1 MTPHDSVLLKEL
13 QRQRTRLLD
22 LSATNR
28 LLHFKHTARTSLR
41 IVDELPGVVFER
53 LSNHRALTFLPVTPP
68 EQDSEEQEDFD
79 PAAATVVFSMTE
91 EVPSKDARQKLLLQQ
106 AKRLGIDTRYELPKA
121 APTESG
127 TPPRKHQDRHLQ
139 TLYFPEDLE
148 GHLHRLQGLAQT
160 AIQETGA
167 NLLHFVFGF
176 LRWYESGDTRQEK
189 PRSAPLVLMPV
200 SLKRGQ
206 AHPDTQVHAYE
217 VDYNE
222 GESIELN
229 LTLQEKLRQEFGITL
244 PTFSAEEGLEAY
256 FDKVTALL
264 KGLRPGW
271 GLERQV
277 TLTLLSF
284 GRLLMWRDLEPTRWP
299 QNSSPLANPLVR
311 TLMGGQA
318 QANEPGG
325 GAGGGGGLR
334 ERRSEVYDLDSPEL
348 NPPPLITDADSSQHS
363 VLVDVLRGENLVVQ
377 GPPGTG
383 KSQTITNL
391 IGAALA
397 AGKTVLFVTQ
407 KLAALEVVSRRLQQA
422 GLGEFCLEL
431 HSHKTQ
437 KQQFM
442 EDLRRRLNLD
452 AGASAPRPLTE
463 QVSSAAGILRA
474 HTERMHKPFGALGMS
489 PHDVFWKVSR
499 AEAELGE
506 AVVELEGLRFEGAE
520 TMSSTALAEVRDTV
534 RGLAAQLGD
543 VRRVAPLLCAHPWA
557 GVTNDALTDKDR
569 QTLVQR
575 ISAWEEST
583 LLLEKAL
590 AAFTARTGVTPRS
603 SVLAADT
610 LVSNVRVLPPLP
622 EGAPPELIPTLLD
635 ATQREG
641 LRALLD
647 AIESVQARW
656 AGLEAGWRAREDLT
670 VPAVRDAQAIL
681 DTALRLLSPD
691 TTLVTLTRAH
701 EAVDA
706 AARALAQGRR
716 FIAAVASCLE
726 VDVTPWTPQQL
737 QTFVRVV
744 EAMAV
749 LDDAALEW
757 RDARWVEREAEE
769 LLRKAGSTCS
779 ELKDQARALAV
790 RFMPEL
796 VPPLTTLKA
805 HAVAV
810 STAPFIPWLSGAW
823 RAARRD
829 FQAMSHGVRPTRPV
843 LLQGYTDLLAHHAAR
858 ERFHEDATLKATL
871 GARFQGVDTRF
882 DRILSWLDAYRNVD
896 ALLLSLGERGAEL
909 RRAVLERPASH
920 WQEALAK
927 TRVWSDE
934 LLQARDVSTT
944 VQEAA
949 TRMGLPH
956 APWNTEPCGKAQD
969 SLDALLKHLGEVL
982 SWARKGDA
990 PPSLTLS
997 QLQGQLRRVRDACE
1011 AEDRLEAHAPAAG
1024 LPGIEYRGRKTSLA
1038 GPRSA
1043 LRHVDVLFAAPLPEG
1058 LVEWLLRKDTPRR
1071 HADLLTATHD
1081 VEVALTA
1088 YSQSASQAWELGRM
1102 APGTWEE
1109 PAAEKPLQ
1117 ATVMR
1122 LRQARSQS
1130 ATLAAWC
1137 AYQRQRRAV
1146 ARARSTLGFLERV
1159 DTRPG
1164 LKPERLVT
1172 AFDAVF
1178 FRSLAEAI
1186 LRDQPELDQFT
1197 GAVHASQREEFARLD
1212 THCIAKQGRYL
1223 ARQLSQRPVPPGVS
1237 SAKVAGMTET
1247 HLLRHE
1253 LGKKQ
1258 RHLPI
1263 RELVARA
1270 GSALQTLM
1278 PCFMMG
1284 PQSVAQYL
1292 PAGQLTF
1299 DLVVMDEASQM
1310 RPEDALGAIARGRQL
1325 VVVGDPEQLPPTSFF
1340 AQVEQEDVET
1350 EGEAGDEV
1358 QGPSFLEDSESILTA
1373 AAERFPMRMLRW
1385 HYRSRHPSLIAFSNR
1400 EFYNGDLI
1408 TFPAPGEQL
1417 DGLGLH
1423 FHRVE
1428 QGLYESNRNVP
1439 EAREVLAAVKAHA
1452 RTRPEQSLLVV
1463 TLNSKQRELIDDL
1476 VTAEEKND
1484 AALRAFLAKWEKS
1497 PMPFDV
1503 KNLENVQG
1511 DERDAIFVSVTFG
1524 PDKNERFR
1532 MNFGPI
1538 NQADG
1543 YRRLNVLFTRARC
1556 ALTVFASFDP
1566 SELKVQESS
1575 PRGMRVLQRY
1585 LSEAKGEKVA
1595 HGVGSGRPPDS
1606 DFEIAVAKALV
1617 ARGFEVVPQVGVAGY
1632 FIDMALRHPRQPGR
1646 YVLGVECD
1654 GERYHSS
1661 RSARDRDRLRDQVLK
1676 GLGWRLHRIWS
1687 TDWFRSPSEE
1697 VARIVAHVE
1706 EVLREEA
1713 AELPAVVRE
1722 EPAAENQM
1730 RAVSA

>member
-1 MTPHDSVLLKEL
+1 MNPQDSVLLKEL

-28 LLHFKHTARTSLR
+28 LLNFKHTARTSLR

-53 LSNHRALTFLPVTPP
+53 LSNHRALTFLPVPPP
-68 EQDSEEQEDFD
+68 ETSPKKEESD
-79 PAAATVVFSMTE
+79 PTDATVVFSMTE
-91 EVPSKDARQKLLLQQ
+91 ESSSKDSRQKLLLQQ
-106 AKRLGIDTRYELPKA
+106 AKRLGIDTRYELPQA
-121 APTESG
+121 ISTESG
-127 TPPRKHQDRHLQ
+127 TSPRKHQDRHLQ

-148 GHLHRLQGLAQT
+148 SHLHRLQGLAQT

-167 NLLHFVFGF
+167 NLLHISFGF
-176 LRWYESGDTRQEK
+176 LRWYESGDSRQEK

-229 LTLQEKLRQEFGITL
+229 LTLQEKLRQEFGIAL
-244 PTFSAEEGLEAY
+244 PAFSAEEGLEAY
-256 FDKVTALL
+256 FEKVTVLL

-284 GRLLMWRDLEPTRWP
+284 GRLLMWRDLEPARWP
-299 QNSSPLANPLVR
+299 QNSPLLANPLVQ
-311 TLMGGQA
+311 TLMGGLG
-318 QANEPGG
+318 QANGPSGG
-325 GAGGGGGLR
+325 GAPLR
-334 ERRSEVYDLDSPEL
+334 ERRSEVYDLDAPEL
-348 NPPPLITDADSSQHS
+348 APPPLIADADSSQHS

-452 AGASAPRPLTE
+452 ANASAPRPLTE
-463 QVSSAAGILRA
+463 QLTSAAGILRA
-474 HTERMHKPFGALGMS
+474 HSERMHKPFGALGMS
-489 PHDVFWKVSR
+489 PHDVFWRVSR
-499 AEAELGE
+499 AEVELGD
-506 AVVELEGLRFEGAE
+506 AVVELDGLRFEGAE
-520 TMSSTALAEVRDTV
+520 GMSSTSLAEVRDAV

-543 VRRVAPLLCAHPWA
+543 VRRVAPLLSTHPWA

-575 ISAWEEST
+575 VASWEEAT
-583 LLLEKAL
+583 LRLEKAL
-590 AAFTARTGVTPRS
+590 AALTARTGVTPRS
-603 SVLAADT
+603 SVLAADA
-610 LVSNVRVLPPLP
+610 LVSAVRVLPTLP
-622 EGAPPELIPTLLD
+622 AEASPELVPALLD
-635 ATQREG
+635 PTRREG

-647 AIESVQARW
+647 AIESVQAQW
-656 AGLEAGWRAREDLT
+656 AGLEAGWRSQEDLT
-670 VPAVRDAQAIL
+670 APALHEAEAVLSI
-681 DTALRLLSPD
+681 ALRLLSPD

-701 EAVDA
+701 EAVEA

-716 FIAAVASCLE
+716 FVAAVASSLD

-744 EAMAV
+744 ETMAA
-749 LDDAALEW
+749 LDDATLEW
-757 RDARWVEREAEE
+757 RDARWIERETEDA
-769 LLRKAGSTCS
+769 LRQADGTCTA
-779 ELKDQARALAV
+779 LKEQSRALAV

-796 VPPLTTLKA
+796 VPPLATLKA
-805 HAVAV
+805 HAVAA
-810 STAPFIPWLSGAW
+810 STAPFIPWLSSPW

-829 FQAMSHGVRPTRPV
+829 FQAMAHGVRPTRPV

-858 ERFHEDATLKATL
+858 ERFQEDANLKAAL

-882 DRILSWLDAYRNVD
+882 DRILSWLDAYRAID
-896 ALLLSLGERGAEL
+896 ALLLPLEERGAEL

-920 WQEALAK
+920 WREALAK
-927 TRVWSDE
+927 VRARTDE
-934 LLQARDVSTT
+934 LPQVRDVSTS
-944 VQEAA
+944 VQDAA

-956 APWNTEPCGKAQD
+956 APWNSEPCGKAQD
-969 SLDALLKHLGEVL
+969 SLEALLKHLGQVL
-982 SWARKGDA
+982 SWARRGDA
-990 PPSLTLS
+990 PPSQTLS
-997 QLQGQLRRVRDACE
+997 QLQGQLRRVREACE
-1011 AEDRLEAHAPAAG
+1011 AADRLEAHVPATA
-1024 LPGIEYRGRKTSLA
+1024 LPGVAYRGRTTSIA

-1043 LRHVDVLFAAPLPEG
+1043 LRHVDDLAAAPLPEG
-1058 LVEWLLRKDTPRR
+1058 LAAWLLQEGTPQRQ
-1071 HADLLTATHD
+1071 AELLTTTH
-1081 VEVALTA
+1081 EIEAALIA
-1088 YSQSASQAWELGRM
+1088 YKESAAQAWGLGKM
-1102 APGTWEE
+1102 APGTWEDVV
-1109 PAAEKPLQ
+1109 AEKSLQ

-1122 LRQARSQS
+1122 LRQARERA
-1130 ATLAAWC
+1130 ATLPAWC

-1146 ARARSTLGFLERV
+1146 ARAQGTAGFLERV
-1159 DTRPG
+1159 DTRPA
-1164 LKPERLVT
+1164 LEPARLLA

-1212 THCIAKQGRYL
+1212 THCIEKQGRYL
-1223 ARQLSQRPVPPGVS
+1223 ARQLSRRPVPPGVS
-1237 SAKVAGMTET
+1237 SAKVAAMTET
-1247 HLLRHE
+1247 HLLKHE

-1270 GSALQTLM
+1270 GNALQTLM

-1340 AQVEQEDVET
+1340 AQVEQEDIDPGDAES
-1350 EGEAGDEV
+1350 DEV

-1408 TFPAPGEQL
+1408 TFPAPGDQL
-1417 DGLGLH
+1417 EGLGLQ
-1423 FHRVE
+1423 FHKVE
-1428 QGLYESNRNVP
+1428 AGLYESNRNVP
-1439 EAREVLAAVKAHA
+1439 EAREVLAKVKEHA

-1463 TLNSKQRELIDDL
+1463 TLNSKQRDLIDDL
-1476 VTAEEKND
+1476 VTAEEKTD

-1524 PDKNERFR
+1524 RNQQKQFR

-1556 ALTVFASFDP
+1556 SLRVFASFDP
-1566 SELKVQESS
+1566 SDLKVQESS
-1575 PRGMRVLQRY
+1575 PRGMRVLQNY
-1585 LSEAKGEKVA
+1585 LFAAMGKEVA

-1606 DFEIAVAKALV
+1606 DFEIAVAKAL
-1617 ARGFEVVPQVGVAGY
+1617 ASRGFEVVPQVGVAGY
-1632 FIDMALRHPRQPGR
+1632 FVDLALRHPRQPGR
-1646 YVLGVECD
+1646 YILGVECD

-1676 GLGWRLHRIWS
+1676 GLGWNLHRIWS

-1697 VARIVAHVE
+1697 VARIVARVE
-1706 EVLREEA
+1706 TLLREEAA
-1713 AELPAVVRE
+1713 AELPAVTRE
-1722 EPAAENQM
+1722 EPPAENQM

>member
-1 MTPHDSVLLKEL
+1 M
-13 QRQRTRLLD
+13 
-22 LSATNR
+22 
-28 LLHFKHTARTSLR
+28 
-41 IVDELPGVVFER
+41 
-53 LSNHRALTFLPVTPP
+53 
-68 EQDSEEQEDFD
+68 
-79 PAAATVVFSMTE
+79 
-91 EVPSKDARQKLLLQQ
+91 
-106 AKRLGIDTRYELPKA
+106 
-121 APTESG
+121 
-127 TPPRKHQDRHLQ
+127 
-139 TLYFPEDLE
+139 
-148 GHLHRLQGLAQT
+148 
-160 AIQETGA
+160 
-167 NLLHFVFGF
+167 
-176 LRWYESGDTRQEK
+176 
-189 PRSAPLVLMPV
+189 
-200 SLKRGQ
+200 
-206 AHPDTQVHAYE
+206 
-217 VDYNE
+217 
-222 GESIELN
+222 
-229 LTLQEKLRQEFGITL
+229 
-244 PTFSAEEGLEAY
+244 
-256 FDKVTALL
+256 TALL

-284 GRLLMWRDLEPTRWP
+284 GRLLMWRDLEPSRWP
-299 QNSSPLANPLVR
+299 QNSPLLTNPLVR

-325 GAGGGGGLR
+325 GGAAIR
-334 ERRSEVYDLDSPEL
+334 ERRNEVYDLDAPEAS
-348 NPPPLITDADSSQHS
+348 PPPLITDADSSQHS

-442 EDLRRRLNLD
+442 EDLRRRLKLD
-452 AGASAPRPLTE
+452 ANAGAPRPLTE
-463 QVSSAAGILRA
+463 QVSSAASILRA
-474 HTERMHKPFGALGMS
+474 HSERMHKPFGMLGMS

-499 AEAELGE
+499 AEAELGD
-506 AVVELEGLRFEGAE
+506 AVVELDGLRFEGAE
-520 TMSSTALAEVRDTV
+520 EMSPTSLAEVRDAV
-534 RGLAAQLGD
+534 RGLAAQLAD
-543 VRRVAPLLCAHPWA
+543 VRRVAPLPSAHPWA
-557 GVTNDALTDKDR
+557 GVTNDALTDKER
-569 QTLVQR
+569 QTLIQR
-575 ISAWEEST
+575 FASWEESA
-583 LLLEKAL
+583 LRLEKAL
-590 AAFTARTGVTPRS
+590 AAFTTRTGVTPRS
-603 SVLAADT
+603 SVLAADA
-610 LVSNVRVLPPLP
+610 LVSAVRVLPPLP
-622 EGAPPELIPTLLD
+622 EGAPPELVPVLLD
-635 ATQREG
+635 SAQREG
-641 LRALLD
+641 LRTLLD
-647 AIESVQARW
+647 AIESVQAQW
-656 AGLEAGWRAREDLT
+656 AGLEAGWRSQEALT
-670 VPAVRDAQAIL
+670 APALRAAEAVL
-681 DTALRLLSPD
+681 DIALRLLFPD
-691 TTLVTLTRAH
+691 TTMVTLTRAH
-701 EAVDA
+701 EAVGG
-706 AARALAQGRR
+706 AARALEQGRR
-716 FIAAVASCLE
+716 FMTAVASSLE
-726 VDVTPWTPQQL
+726 VDVSLWTPQQL
-737 QTFVRVV
+737 QIFARVI
-744 EAMAV
+744 EAMAA
-749 LDDAALEW
+749 LDEATLEW
-757 RDARWVEREAEE
+757 RDARWVEREVEE
-769 LLRKAGSTCS
+769 SLRQAHGTCS
-779 ELKDQARALAV
+779 TLKEQARALSV

-796 VPPLTTLKA
+796 VPPLATLKA

-810 STAPFIPWLSGAW
+810 STAPFIPWLSSPW

-829 FQAMSHGVRPTRPV
+829 FQAMAHGVRPTRPV
-843 LLQGYTDLLAHHAAR
+843 LSQGYTDLLAHHAAR
-858 ERFHEDATLKATL
+858 ERFHEDAALKAAL
-871 GARFQGVDTRF
+871 GARFQGIDTRF
-882 DRILSWLDAYRNVD
+882 DRILSWLDAYRTID
-896 ALLLSLGERGAEL
+896 ALLLPLGERGAEL

-920 WQEALAK
+920 WREALAK
-927 TRVWSDE
+927 ARVLGED
-934 LLQARDVSTT
+934 LPQVRDVSAS

-982 SWARKGDA
+982 KWARMGDA
-990 PPSLTLS
+990 SPSLPLS
-997 QLQGQLRRVRDACE
+997 QLQGQLRRVREACE
-1011 AEDRLEAHAPAAG
+1011 AEERLEAHAPAAA
-1024 LPGIEYRGRKTSLA
+1024 LPGVVYRGRKTSIA

-1043 LRHVDVLFAAPLPEG
+1043 LRHVDDVFSAPLPEG
-1058 LVEWLLRKDTPRR
+1058 LAEWLLREDTPRR
-1071 HADLLTATHD
+1071 QADLLTATNE
-1081 VEVALTA
+1081 VEAALVA
-1088 YSQSASQAWELGRM
+1088 YKESAAQAWGLGKM
-1102 APGTWEE
+1102 APGAWEDL
-1109 PAAEKPLQ
+1109 AAEKPLQ

-1122 LRQARSQS
+1122 LRQARERA
-1130 ATLAAWC
+1130 ATLPAWC

-1146 ARARSTLGFLERV
+1146 ARTRGTTGFLERV

-1164 LKPERLVT
+1164 LEPDRLLA
-1172 AFDAVF
+1172 AFEAVF
-1178 FRSLAEAI
+1178 FRTLAEAV

-1212 THCIAKQGRYL
+1212 THCIEKQGRYL
-1223 ARQLSQRPVPPGVS
+1223 ARQLSQRPVPSGVS
-1237 SAKVAGMTET
+1237 STKVGAMTET
-1247 HLLRHE
+1247 HLLKHE

-1325 VVVGDPEQLPPTSFF
+1325 VVVGDPEQLPPTNFF
-1340 AQVEQEDVET
+1340 AQVEQEDVASDDE
-1350 EGEAGDEV
+1350 EGDEA

-1373 AAERFPMRMLRW
+1373 AAERFPTRMLRW
-1385 HYRSRHPSLIAFSNR
+1385 HYRSRHPALIAFSNR

-1417 DGLGLH
+1417 EGLGLH
-1423 FHRVE
+1423 FHKVE
-1428 QGLYESNRNVP
+1428 KGLYESNRNVP
-1439 EAREVLAAVKAHA
+1439 EAREVLAKVKEHA

-1463 TLNSKQRELIDDL
+1463 TLNSKQRDLIDDL
-1476 VTAEEKND
+1476 VTAEEKTD
-1484 AALRAFLAKWEKS
+1484 ASLRAFLAKWEKS

-1524 PDKNERFR
+1524 PDKNEKFR

-1556 ALTVFASFDP
+1556 ALTVFASFEP
-1566 SELKVQESS
+1566 SDLKIQESS

-1585 LSEAKGEKVA
+1585 LFEARGEAVA

-1606 DFEIAVAKALV
+1606 DFELAVAKALT

-1646 YVLGVECD
+1646 YILGVECD

-1676 GLGWRLHRIWS
+1676 GLGWNLHRIWS

-1706 EVLREEA
+1706 ALLREEAA

-1722 EPAAENQM
+1722 EPLAENQM

>member
-1 MTPHDSVLLKEL
+1 MNPHDSVLLKEL

-28 LLHFKHTARTSLR
+28 LLNFKHTARTSLR

-53 LSNHRALTFLPVTPP
+53 LSNHRALTFLPVMPP
-68 EQDSEEQEDFD
+68 EQASEEEEDFD
-79 PAAATVVFSMTE
+79 PAAATVVFSMTTE
-91 EVPSKDARQKLLLQQ
+91 EAPSKDARQKLLLQQ
-106 AKRLGIDTRYELPKA
+106 AKKLGIDTRYELPKA
-121 APTESG
+121 VPAESG
-127 TPPRKHQDRHLQ
+127 SNPRKHQDRHLQ

-148 GHLHRLQGLAQT
+148 SHLHRLQGLAQT

-167 NLLHFVFGF
+167 NLLHFAFGF

-206 AHPDTQVHAYE
+206 AHPETQVHSYE

-222 GESIELN
+222 GESIDSN

-244 PTFSAEEGLEAY
+244 PAFSAEEGLEAY

-271 GLERQV
+271 SLERQV

-284 GRLLMWRDLEPTRWP
+284 GRLLMWRDLEPSRWP
-299 QNSSPLANPLVR
+299 QNSPMLANPLVR

-318 QANEPGG
+318 EANEPGG
-325 GAGGGGGLR
+325 GGGGSR
-334 ERRSEVYDLDSPEL
+334 ERRSEVYDLDSQEV

-407 KLAALEVVSRRLQQA
+407 KLAALEVVSRRLQHA

-452 AGASAPRPLTE
+452 ASATAPRPLTE
-463 QVSSAAGILRA
+463 QVSNAAGILRA
-474 HTERMHKPFGALGMS
+474 HTERMHKPFGTLGMS

-499 AEAELGE
+499 AESELGD

-520 TMSSTALAEVRDTV
+520 GMSTHALSEVRDAV
-534 RGLAAQLGD
+534 RSLAAQLGD
-543 VRRVAPLLCAHPWA
+543 VRRVAPILSAHPWA

-575 ISAWEEST
+575 IATWEESA

-590 AAFTARTGVTPRS
+590 AAFTVRTGVTPS
-603 SVLAADT
+603 SSALAVDA
-610 LVSNVRVLPPLP
+610 LISNVRVLPRLP
-622 EGAPPELIPTLLD
+622 EGTPATLVPALLD
-635 ATQREG
+635 STQREG

-647 AIESVQARW
+647 AIEAVQARW
-656 AGLEAGWRAREDLT
+656 AGLEAGWRAQEDLT
-670 VPAVRDAQAIL
+670 ASALRGAEAVL
-681 DTALRLLSPD
+681 DMALRLLSPD

-701 EAVDA
+701 EAVEA
-706 AARALAQGRR
+706 AARILAQARR
-716 FIAAVASCLE
+716 FAADVASRLE
-726 VDVTPWTPQQL
+726 VDVTRWTPQQL
-737 QTFVRVV
+737 QSFARVV
-744 EAMAV
+744 EAMAA
-749 LDDAALEW
+749 LDDTTLEW
-757 RDARWVEREAEE
+757 RDPCWIEREAEE
-769 LLRKAGSTCS
+769 TLRKADSTCT

-796 VPPLTTLKA
+796 VPPLATLKS

-810 STAPFIPWLSGAW
+810 STAPFIPWLSSAW

-829 FQAMSHGVRPTRPV
+829 FQAMAHGVRPTRPV
-843 LLQGYTDLLAHHAAR
+843 LVQGYNDLLAHYAAR
-858 ERFHEDATLKATL
+858 ERFQEDATLKATL
-871 GARFQGVDTRF
+871 GARFQGVETRF
-882 DRILSWLDAYRNVD
+882 DRILSWLDAYRNID
-896 ALLLSLGERGAEL
+896 ALILPMGERGLEL
-909 RRAVLERPASH
+909 RRAVLERSPSH
-920 WQEALAK
+920 WREILAMVRAK
-927 TRVWSDE
+927 SEE
-934 LLQARDVSTT
+934 LSQVRDVSTF
-944 VQEAA
+944 VQEAS
-949 TRMGLPH
+949 TRMGLPS
-956 APWNTEPCGKAQD
+956 APWNTESCGKAQD
-969 SLDALLKHLGEVL
+969 SLDALLKHLSQVL
-982 SWARKGDA
+982 NWARKGDA

-997 QLQGQLRRVRDACE
+997 QLQGQLRRVREACE
-1011 AEDRLEAHAPAAG
+1011 AADRLEAHASAAT
-1024 LPGIEYRGRKTSLA
+1024 LPGVAYQGRKTSLA
-1038 GPRSA
+1038 GPRSI
-1043 LRHVDVLFAAPLPEG
+1043 LRHVDDLLAAPLPEG
-1058 LVEWLLRKDTPRR
+1058 LAEWLLREDTPRR
-1071 HADLLTATHD
+1071 HADLLAITNELETA
-1081 VEVALTA
+1081 LSA
-1088 YSQSASQAWELGRM
+1088 YRQSATQARELGRM
-1102 APGTWEE
+1102 AQGTWEDL
-1109 PAAEKPLQ
+1109 AAEKPLQ
-1117 ATVMR
+1117 STVLR

-1130 ATLAAWC
+1130 ATLPAWC

-1146 ARARSTLGFLERV
+1146 ARARSTAGFLERV

-1164 LKPERLVT
+1164 LEPERLVA

-1212 THCIAKQGRYL
+1212 THCIERQGRYL

-1340 AQVEQEDVET
+1340 AQMEQEDT
-1350 EGEAGDEV
+1350 ESNDEAGDEA

-1417 DGLGLH
+1417 EGLGLR
-1423 FHRVE
+1423 FHKVDG
-1428 QGLYESNRNVP
+1428 GLYESNRNVP
-1439 EAREVLAAVKAHA
+1439 EAREVLAKVKEHA

-1463 TLNSKQRELIDDL
+1463 TLNSKQRDLIDDL

-1484 AALRAFLAKWEKS
+1484 ATLRAFLAKWEKS

-1566 SELKVQESS
+1566 SQLKVQESS

-1606 DFEIAVAKALV
+1606 DFEIAVAKALA

-1632 FIDMALRHPRQPGR
+1632 FIDMALRHPQQPGR
-1646 YVLGVECD
+1646 YILGVECD

-1676 GLGWRLHRIWS
+1676 GLGWKLHRIWS

-1697 VARIVAHVE
+1697 VARIVARVE
-1706 EVLREEA
+1706 ELLREEA

-1722 EPAAENQM
+1722 ESPVEHQM

>member
-121 APTESG
+121 VPTESG
-127 TPPRKHQDRHLQ
+127 TAPRKHQDRHLQ

-244 PTFSAEEGLEAY
+244 PAFSAEEGLEAY
-256 FDKVTALL
+256 FDKVTVLL

-520 TMSSTALAEVRDTV
+520 SMSSTALAEARDTV

-575 ISAWEEST
+575 IAAWEESA
-583 LLLEKAL
+583 LHLETAL

-603 SVLAADT
+603 SVLAADA
-610 LVSNVRVLPPLP
+610 LVSNVRVLPRLP
-622 EGAPPELIPTLLD
+622 EGAPPELVPALLD

-656 AGLEAGWRAREDLT
+656 SGLEAGWRAQEDLT
-670 VPAVRDAQAIL
+670 VPAVRDAQAVL
-681 DTALRLLSPD
+681 DTTLRLLSPD

-716 FIAAVASCLE
+716 FMAAVASCLE
-726 VDVTPWTPQQL
+726 VDVTLWTPQQL

-779 ELKDQARALAV
+779 ELKDQALALAV
-790 RFMPEL
+790 RVMPEL

-829 FQAMSHGVRPTRPV
+829 FQAMAHGVRPTRPV
-843 LLQGYTDLLAHHAAR
+843 LRQGYTELLAHHAAR
-858 ERFHEDATLKATL
+858 ERFHEDAPLKAAL
-871 GARFQGVDTRF
+871 GVRFQGVDTRF

-909 RRAVLERPASH
+909 RRAVLERPARH

-927 TRVWSDE
+927 TRVWGDE
-934 LLQARDVSTT
+934 LLQARDVSTS

-997 QLQGQLRRVRDACE
+997 QLQGQLRRLREACE

-1024 LPGIEYRGRKTSLA
+1024 LPGIAYRGRKTSLA

-1058 LVEWLLRKDTPRR
+1058 LAEWLLRKDTPRR
-1071 HADLLTATHD
+1071 HADLLIATHD
-1081 VEVALTA
+1081 VEAALTA
-1088 YSQSASQAWELGRM
+1088 YRQSASQAWELGRM

-1130 ATLAAWC
+1130 ATLPAWC

-1146 ARARSTLGFLERV
+1146 ARTRSTLGFLERV

-1164 LKPERLVT
+1164 LEPERLVA

-1212 THCIAKQGRYL
+1212 THCIEKQGRYL

-1340 AQVEQEDVET
+1340 AQVEQEDADT
-1350 EGEAGDEV
+1350 EGAEGDEV

-1417 DGLGLH
+1417 EGLGLH

-1428 QGLYESNRNVP
+1428 QGLYESNRNIP

-1463 TLNSKQRELIDDL
+1463 TLNSKQRDLIDDL

-1566 SELKVQESS
+1566 SRLKVQESS

-1606 DFEIAVAKALV
+1606 DFEIAVAKALM

-1706 EVLREEA
+1706 EVLRQEA
-1713 AELPAVVRE
+1713 AELPTVVRE